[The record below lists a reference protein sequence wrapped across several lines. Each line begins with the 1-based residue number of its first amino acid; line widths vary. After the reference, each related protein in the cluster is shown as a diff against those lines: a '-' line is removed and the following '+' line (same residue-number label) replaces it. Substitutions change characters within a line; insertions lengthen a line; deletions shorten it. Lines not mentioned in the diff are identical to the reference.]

1 MQQVVKTSGKQPA
14 TRAWLSGGLAIALA
28 VACSPPQVMSPGGGA
43 GGTGAG
49 GSSPGAGGAAVT
61 GGGSGSGGN
70 SGAGGGFTVAD
81 GGALPLDAFSVDT
94 GTCGFEKFS
103 LQHRPAELLL
113 VLDRSGSMGDTLAGR
128 RPMVG
133 DVTKWDT
140 TTPAL
145 DEIITKTESQ
155 ILWGLK
161 MFPVGNDATCASAD
175 GVEAPLKL
183 NNAATV
189 ISMYKTA
196 GPLGDG
202 TPTAEAIKRAVVYMK
217 ANPSQNTRYLLLA
230 TDGEPTCMDGIDGDL
245 RDDAAAVQAIKDA
258 AAAGLHTFVVGIA
271 TQPSAATVLDN
282 MATAGL
288 EPRATAP
295 HYYLAANKQ
304 DLINAFGII
313 TGKVADCTFPLTS
326 KPPSPQDVAVKIG
339 TERVAQDTTH
349 MNGWDYSAGNT
360 SIVVYGAT
368 CERVKAG
375 AAGDDVSIT
384 FGCPGQSIP

>member
-1 MQQVVKTSGKQPA
+1 MGKFA
-14 TRAWLSGGLAIALA
+14 SKRGAKAWLSGGLAIALA
-28 VACSPPQVMSPGGGA
+28 VACAPPKVDAPSSGA
-43 GGTGAG
+43 GGAGAG
-49 GSSPGAGGAAVT
+49 GSSLGTGGAAAGGS
-61 GGGSGSGGN
+61 GGGSGNGGS

-81 GGALPLDAFSVDT
+81 GGGQSPDAFAVDA
-94 GTCGFEKFS
+94 GTCGLLKFN
-103 LQHRPAELLL
+103 LEHRPAELLL

-202 TPTAEAIKRAVVYMK
+202 TPTAEAIKRAVAYLK

-230 TDGEPTCMDGIDGDL
+230 TDGEPTCADGIDGDL
-245 RDDAAAVQAIKDA
+245 RDDAAAVKAIADA
-258 AAAGLHTFVVGIA
+258 AAVGLHTFVVGIA

-339 TERVAQDTTH
+339 SDKVAQDTTH
-349 MNGWDYSAGNT
+349 MNGWDYSAGN
-360 SIVVYGAT
+360 SAIVVYGAA

-375 AAGDDVSIT
+375 ATGDDVSIT